1 MFRNRLLRHR
11 RWFLR
16 LTILAIVLAVTFGTV
31 LMQALQISSVV
42 AVQSVI
48 NSYTPY
54 LAGLRFMVIG
64 LIAYAWPKLIQYGQ
78 HSGRISKERET
89 ELKSLRWRIVL
100 WLLIIE
106 LLVGQ
111 NLVGRLLSTTDGA
124 GA

>member
-1 MFRNRLLRHR
+1 M
-11 RWFLR
+11 
-16 LTILAIVLAVTFGTV
+16 LAIVLALTVSTV
-31 LMQALQISSVV
+31 LMHALQISSVV
-42 AVQSVI
+42 AVQSLV

-54 LAGLRFMVIG
+54 LTGLRFMVIA
-64 LIAYAWPKLIQYGQ
+64 LIAFAWPKLIQYGQ
-78 HSGRISKERET
+78 HSGRISKEHGT

-111 NLVGRLLSTTDGA
+111 NLVGRLLSAMDGA

>member
-1 MFRNRLLRHR
+1 MRHR
-11 RWFLR
+11 RWFSR
-16 LTILAIVLAVTFGTV
+16 LTILAIVLALTVSTV
-31 LMQALQISSVV
+31 LMHALQISTVV
-42 AVQSVI
+42 TVQSII

-54 LAGLRFMVIG
+54 LAGLRVMVIA

-78 HSGRISKERET
+78 HSGRVSNERGT

-111 NLVGRLLSTTDGA
+111 NLVGRLFSTMHGGSA
-124 GA
+124 